1 MAGVVALPL
10 HPHDGDKY
18 TETFIEGKGTPGSVT
33 PPEDLDEITD
43 FSGVNEKAVVRKCDW
58 HIVPWLSLLYLLSF
72 LDRTNIGNAWV
83 PDSCRP
89 VGFALKLNLVF
100 SAGTCSV

>member
-33 PPEDLDEITD
+33 PPEDLDEIID
-43 FSGVNEKAVVRKCDW
+43 FSGVNEKATVRKCDW

-72 LDRTNIGNAWV
+72 LDRTNIGNA
-83 PDSCRP
+83 
-89 VGFALKLNLVF
+89 
-100 SAGTCSV
+100 